1 MKMLTSIKQ
10 RLLIVLMSSFLVI
23 WTTITLIIY
32 FESKH
37 EIEELFDANLA
48 QSAKILLSLVAEELY
63 EQHDEVE
70 IRNMENSAALKEIE
84 EHLEKHKYE
93 KLLAFQINVKQNNF
107 EFISASAPKI
117 PLSSGGNGFSQIKID
132 DNVWRVFSLS
142 DPRGLIEIRV
152 GEPLFTRSEI
162 ASKIS
167 LHLDISIMIAFPV
180 LAFLIWHIVSRSLL
194 PLQHLTES
202 ISKRDPS
209 QLTPI
214 EGRRIPDEVVP
225 MVNAL
230 NRLLERLDAALENE
244 RRFTADAAHELRT
257 PLAGIKAQAQLGLHT
272 KDDETRRS
280 ALHNVILSVDR
291 NTHTV
296 EQLLALARVDPD
308 HNAAKQEE
316 INLTRLTRDVLSEF
330 SPMAID
336 KQIQIELCSNEELHI
351 TGNSHTIAIMLRNL
365 IDNAIRFTNYG
376 GKVTVSLKETE
387 SEVIFCVDDSGPGI
401 PDEMLERVFNRF
413 YKMNKSQ
420 ELGSGL
426 GLSIVNRIVELHG
439 ANIILDKSPLK
450 GLQAKIFFPVSPMIQ
465 SVF

>member
-1 MKMLTSIKQ
+1 
-10 RLLIVLMSSFLVI
+10 MSSFLVI
-23 WTTITLIIY
+23 WITITLIIY

-48 QSAKILLSLVAEELY
+48 QSAKVLLSLVAEELY
-63 EQHDEVE
+63 EEHDEEE
-70 IRNMENSAALKEIE
+70 ILAREQSAALKEIE

-93 KLLAFQINVKQNNF
+93 KLLAFQISVKKNNF
-107 EFISASAPKI
+107 EFNSASAPKT
-117 PLSSGGNGFSQIKID
+117 PLSSNGIGFTQTNID
-132 DNVWRVFSLS
+132 ADVWRVFSIS
-142 DPRGLIEIRV
+142 DPHGLIIIRV
-152 GEPLFTRSEI
+152 GEPQSVRIELINKVAFNLIMPILF
-162 ASKIS
+162 
-167 LHLDISIMIAFPV
+167 AFPV
-180 LAFLIWHIVSRSLL
+180 LTFLVWHIVSRSLL
-194 PLQHLTES
+194 PLRHLTES
-202 ISKRDPS
+202 ISKCDPS
-209 QLTPI
+209 QLAPI

-257 PLAGIKAQAQLGLHT
+257 PLTGIKAQAQLGLHT

-308 HNAAKQEE
+308 HNVAKQEE
-316 INLTRLTRDVLSEF
+316 TNLTRLTRDVLSEL

-351 TGNSHTIAIMLRNL
+351 TGNSHAIVILMRNL

-401 PDEMLERVFNRF
+401 PDEMLDRVFNRF
-413 YKMNKSQ
+413 YKINKSH

-426 GLSIVNRIVELHG
+426 GLSIVKRIVELHR

-450 GLQAKIFFPVSPMIQ
+450 GLQAKIIFPVSPMIQ